1 MRRAAALLAAALA
14 LRAAPAAAQQNDLPA
29 GTRVRVTAP
38 IQPGRSLFVGRVGSL
53 DATAL
58 VLLLE
63 HVTEPAAAPD
73 TLRIPRALIRRVEV
87 STGWVPRE
95 RTRRPTMWAGA
106 GAGLVAGAFAGL
118 LIGYGQEHDGSPRN
132 PWLTVAWTAPLGAL
146 AGGAVG
152 WGLGG
157 TPHEE
162 WQRVPGYGATA
173 SIPLRPCI
181 HLALRVSP
189 LAF

>member
-1 MRRAAALLAAALA
+1 MRRAALLAAALA
-14 LRAAPAAAQQNDLPA
+14 LCAAPAAAQQNELPA

-38 IQPGRSLFVGRVGSL
+38 IQPGRSQFVGRVGSL
-53 DATAL
+53 DGAAL
-58 VLLLE
+58 VLLME
-63 HVTEPAAAPD
+63 RATEPAAAPD

-95 RTRRPTMWAGA
+95 HTRRPTMWAGA

-157 TPHEE
+157 SAHEE
-162 WQRVPGYGATA
+162 WQRVPGYGTAA
-173 SIPLRPCI
+173 SIPPRPGVR
-181 HLALRVSP
+181 LGFSVTR
-189 LAF
+189 